1 MNDVAKIGELE
12 TSRARTDVAEH
23 ERQRTSMLGIYLIQ
37 KREGCRLTAYRCP
50 AGILTIGYGHTGG
63 VKEGDRITQ
72 EQAVELLRQDVQ
84 SAESALNR
92 MKIKYGVRFKVHEF
106 DALVSFIFNVGV
118 GNFEKSTMYKKI
130 IAGEPKGQ
138 IAGEFSKWIIV
149 TKNGVKTKN
158 VGLINRRRDEMQA
171 EQQADDRFKRIQKQ
185 HSDSIAAYIESLHEL
200 QEQHESD
207 ISEIEMMKF
216 AGAVDVAH
224 EIVQKYIIHDSDNH
238 DNDSLHECKNSDNRV
253 RATADKQDLLCFR
266 KTDFQRKIKESLD
279 ITNECDKLAVKYNS
293 LLKDCTAVTK

>member
-1 MNDVAKIGELE
+1 MIYIKMQRLVAQWIINFLIV
-12 TSRARTDVAEH
+12 SFA
-23 ERQRTSMLGIYLIQ
+23 LGVSYYS
-37 KREGCRLTAYRCP
+37 GYR
-50 AGILTIGYGHTGG
+50 
-63 VKEGDRITQ
+63 
-72 EQAVELLRQDVQ
+72 
-84 SAESALNR
+84 SAERKAENKRL
-92 MKIKYGVRFKVHEF
+92 
-106 DALVSFIFNVGV
+106 
-118 GNFEKSTMYKKI
+118 
-130 IAGEPKGQ
+130 
-138 IAGEFSKWIIV
+138 
-149 TKNGVKTKN
+149 
-158 VGLINRRRDEMQA
+158 QA

-253 RATADKQDLLCFR
+253 RATTDKQDLLCFR
-266 KTDFQRKIKESLD
+266 KAEFQRKIKESLD

>member
-1 MNDVAKIGELE
+1 MNDAAKIGELE
-12 TSRARTDVAEH
+12 TSRAKTDVAEH

-149 TKNGVKTKN
+149 TKDGVKTKN
-158 VGLINRRRDEMQA
+158 VGLINRRRDEISQYLDM
-171 EQQADDRFKRIQKQ
+171 DDIYKNATTCR
-185 HSDSIAAYIESLHEL
+185 
-200 QEQHESD
+200 
-207 ISEIEMMKF
+207 
-216 AGAVDVAH
+216 AVD
-224 EIVQKYIIHDSDNH
+224 Y
-238 DNDSLHECKNSDNRV
+238 
-253 RATADKQDLLCFR
+253 
-266 KTDFQRKIKESLD
+266 
-279 ITNECDKLAVKYNS
+279 
-293 LLKDCTAVTK
+293 

>member
-1 MNDVAKIGELE
+1 MNDVAKNGELE
-12 TSRARTDVAEH
+12 TSRARTDIAEH

-118 GNFEKSTMYKKI
+118 GNFEKSTMKNRQCIKKSLP
-130 IAGEPKGQ
+130 E
-138 IAGEFSKWIIV
+138 
-149 TKNGVKTKN
+149 N
-158 VGLINRRRDEMQA
+158 
-171 EQQADDRFKRIQKQ
+171 QK
-185 HSDSIAAYIESLHEL
+185 
-200 QEQHESD
+200 
-207 ISEIEMMKF
+207 
-216 AGAVDVAH
+216 
-224 EIVQKYIIHDSDNH
+224 
-238 DNDSLHECKNSDNRV
+238 
-253 RATADKQDLLCFR
+253 
-266 KTDFQRKIKESLD
+266 
-279 ITNECDKLAVKYNS
+279 DKLPVNS
-293 LLKDCTAVTK
+293 QNGSLSPRMVSKQKTSD